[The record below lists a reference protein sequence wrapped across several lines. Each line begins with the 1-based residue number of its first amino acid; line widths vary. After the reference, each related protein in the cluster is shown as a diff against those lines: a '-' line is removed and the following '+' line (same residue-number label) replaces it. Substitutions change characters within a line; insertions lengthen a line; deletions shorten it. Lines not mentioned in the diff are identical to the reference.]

1 MPEEKAEEGNDLV
14 CGLDLDDTF
23 AYDTIKEVR
32 VLDRRLGLIYY
43 AVLGMVV
50 FYIIIF
56 CLIIKQ
62 QYLAMEK
69 TNGFMMTK
77 VLNPAFANATDD
89 NAGLPFDVFEA
100 FSNPGESGALFLPT
114 RVVVTRGQ
122 SQEGECGNPMFS
134 CKADKDCDTGEA
146 VAVAK
151 CEKGSCVR
159 RGWCPPEQLG
169 ASQTEAYEIDA
180 LKYEVWFQGMVQ
192 YHVFQ
197 DINGG
202 GLSAGNIEEP
212 APILSPAENAN
223 TYGLPYILEK
233 AQVKLKDVWQ
243 DGAIVLLTAKFDCD
257 LDAAEDEQCLTNIEG
272 ATVDYENGFNY
283 KVVTYRDEGGE
294 RKRNLYHFYG
304 IRLVV
309 FAMGLG
315 KRADPTQIVLVLS
328 QAIALLSCAG
338 TVADVFL
345 QYMVPE
351 RKHYIEQKIIQTE
364 DFGDE
369 K

>member
-1 MPEEKAEEGNDLV
+1 MPEEQKEFDWDEF
-14 CGLDLDDTF
+14 F

-43 AVLGMVV
+43 FVLGMVV

-56 CLIIKQ
+56 CLIMNQ
-62 QYLAMEK
+62 QYLAFEK

-77 VLNPAFANATDD
+77 VLNPSFVNSTDGE
-89 NAGLPFDVFEA
+89 AGMPFDVFEA
-100 FSNPGESGALFLPT
+100 FSNPGESGALFIPT

-122 SQEGECGNPMFS
+122 SQEGDCGNPAFS
-134 CKADKDCDTGEA
+134 CKSDKECDTGEA

-151 CEKGSCVR
+151 CEQGHCVR
-159 RGWCPPEQLG
+159 RGWCPPELPG
-169 ASQTEAYEIDA
+169 ASTTEIFQVDAEAYQ
-180 LKYEVWFQGMVQ
+180 VWFQGKVQ
-192 YHVFQ
+192 YHIFQ
-197 DINGG
+197 TYEGE
-202 GLSAGNIEEP
+202 GLSAGNMEDE
-212 APILSPAENAN
+212 APVMSPADNAN
-223 TYGLPYILEK
+223 TYGIWYILEK
-233 AQVKLKDVWQ
+233 AGIKLADIWR
-243 DGAIVLLTAKFDCD
+243 DGAVLLLTAKFDCD
-257 LDAAEDEQCLTNIEG
+257 LDADECQTNIEG
-272 ATVDYENGFNY
+272 ATVDVENGYNY
-283 KVVTYRDEGGE
+283 KVVNYFEEGGK
-294 RKRNLYHFYG
+294 RKRNLYHFFG

-309 FAMGLG
+309 FSMGLG
-315 KRADPTQIVLVLS
+315 KRSDFTQIFLVLS

-338 TVADVFL
+338 TVADIFL

>member
-1 MPEEKAEEGNDLV
+1 MPEEVKEFDWDEF
-14 CGLDLDDTF
+14 F

-43 AVLGMVV
+43 AVLAMVV
-50 FYIIIF
+50 FYILIF
-56 CLIIKQ
+56 CIIMNK
-62 QYLAMEK
+62 QYLAFEK

-77 VLNPAFANATDD
+77 VLTPTYLNVTEDSP
-89 NAGLPFDVFEA
+89 GLPFDVYEA
-100 FSNPGESGALFLPT
+100 FSNPGESSALFIPT

-122 SQEGECGNPMFS
+122 SQKGDCPNPAFS

-146 VAVAK
+146 VSAAK

-169 ASQTEAYEIDA
+169 AGTTESYKVDA
-180 LKYEVWFQGMVQ
+180 EAFQVWFQGMVQ
-192 YHVFQ
+192 YHIFQ
-197 DINGG
+197 DLEGK
-202 GLSAGNIEEP
+202 GLTAGNIEEP
-212 APILSPAENAN
+212 DPIMSPADNAN
-223 TYGLPYILEK
+223 TYGLWYILEK
-233 AQVKLKDVWQ
+233 AAVKLEDVWK
-243 DGAIVLLTAKFDCD
+243 DGAVLLLTAKFDCD
-257 LDAAEDEQCLTNIEG
+257 LDAKEDEQCVTNIEG
-272 ATVDYENGFNY
+272 ATVDVENGFNY
-283 KVVTYRDEGGE
+283 KVVNYYDEGGE

-304 IRLVV
+304 IRLVIFSV
-309 FAMGLG
+309 GLG
-315 KRADPTQIVLVLS
+315 QRSDPTQIVLVLS